1 MTHNTGPDSVEKVLN
16 FHTLSTEVLLKE
28 LKLTGLSGSLGLAI
42 SRVIG

>member
-1 MTHNTGPDSVEKVLN
+1 MTHNAVGDSVEEVLN
-16 FHTLSTEVLLKE
+16 SGTASTEVLLKE